1 MEQTEAKP
9 VKIRRSRQ
17 QITQLLKEY
26 DKSPGVTV
34 KEFCGKHQIGEGAFY
49 SARKRYRSKIVEPRK
64 SGFIAI
70 RPAPANEAAGNLFAE
85 VKGIK
90 LYQAVPAEYLK
101 TLAS

>member
-1 MEQTEAKP
+1 MEQTAAKP
-9 VKIRRSRQ
+9 VKMRRTRQ

-26 DKSPGVTV
+26 DKSPGITV
-34 KEFCGKHQIGEGAFY
+34 KEFCRKHQIGEGAFY
-49 SARKRYRSKIVEPRK
+49 SARKRHRSQNADPRK

-70 RPAPANEAAGNLFAE
+70 QPAPANEAAGNLFAE

-101 TLAS
+101 TLVS